1 MRDVVWNLYPSFT
14 TTEEG
19 RREGI
24 QIKLEL
30 KFIILISSNLDTE
43 QTKERQSRNF
53 LLVLGN
59 YAHGQD
65 FSDIV
70 PALSTLRQRYK
81 SVCLY
86 LIQASKFK
94 EYGHMDKPKSIVQAQ
109 P

>member
-1 MRDVVWNLYPSFT
+1 MRETVTSSSLNEGCGLEFGPELYNNRG
-14 TTEEG
+14 G

-43 QTKERQSRNF
+43 PTKERQSRNF

-70 PALSTLRQRYK
+70 PALSTL
-81 SVCLY
+81 
-86 LIQASKFK
+86 
-94 EYGHMDKPKSIVQAQ
+94 
-109 P
+109 

>member
-1 MRDVVWNLYPSFT
+1 MRDVVWNLDPSFT

-43 QTKERQSRNF
+43 PTKERQSRTF

-70 PALSTLRQRYK
+70 PALSTL
-81 SVCLY
+81 
-86 LIQASKFK
+86 
-94 EYGHMDKPKSIVQAQ
+94 
-109 P
+109 

>member
-1 MRDVVWNLYPSFT
+1 MRDVVWNLDPSFT

-43 QTKERQSRNF
+43 PTKERQSRNF

-70 PALSTLRQRYK
+70 PCTSSFYPLTK
-81 SVCLY
+81 SVSLMY

-94 EYGHMDKPKSIVQAQ
+94 EY
-109 P
+109 